1 MKRSTIRVLEP
12 CDKGPQTLNSYWGG
26 TTVVV
31 EEWTGDDEDGMATIQ
46 TRPYSGDYSGLI
58 SQAVIA
64 SVFLGFTVTAFE
76 LMRRKRRKIP
86 SQKNE
91 HGVLG
96 SVDSWEFG

>member
-1 MKRSTIRVLEP
+1 
-12 CDKGPQTLNSYWGG
+12 
-26 TTVVV
+26 
-31 EEWTGDDEDGMATIQ
+31 MATFQ
-46 TRPYSGDYSGLI
+46 TRPYSGNYSGLV

-64 SVFLGFTVTAFE
+64 SVVLGFSVTAFE

-91 HGVLG
+91 QGVLG